1 MTKINAFLFNHLIY
15 VEHLHFKQDLTL
27 FEDIEQNGWQ
37 LRDRNYDNPDDT
49 TLLNCVFS
57 KTYCDTRVR
66 RYLLLSRFAIT
77 ERWPEQAKGNVC

>member
-1 MTKINAFLFNHLIY
+1 MTEINVFFFITRDTCS
-15 VEHLHFKQDLTL
+15 HLHFKQDLTL

-66 RYLLLSRFAIT
+66 RYLLLSGFAIM
-77 ERWPEQAKGNVC
+77 EGWPVQAKGNIC